1 MEPEDRFLIIF
12 IVCLITVTFGLQ
24 LYGTMEAKREILKAL
39 EVKTMLDKDY
49 IQEKKIDL
57 NDDSDDGFWVI
68 YRGEERHVIDK
79 KALFDFLKTFR
90 KTGK

>member
-1 MEPEDRFLIIF
+1 
-12 IVCLITVTFGLQ
+12 
-24 LYGTMEAKREILKAL
+24 
-39 EVKTMLDKDY
+39 MLDKDY